1 MEDRPARTG
10 CLGRETRPSPVRR
23 RGAGG
28 RHLPEEWKS
37 IPRNERVCADCAKA
51 FEPGDTLFSALY
63 LEDNLFVRRDR
74 CPDCW
79 GPRKDGGEFSY
90 WRTVVP
96 EPEDPAKKKRRIDA
110 MLDPQ
115 VLFDVFREMTDD
127 PDPRKRRFRFVLSL
141 MLVRRKKL
149 RFVSIAKRKMADGQ
163 QDCLVLKQ
171 KGRGAR
177 LSFDVVDV
185 RLSEEEAVAAQQ
197 EVGQLLVMGGVG
209 EASEVDSALAAQGDD
224 APTAE
229 GGAASTDSSEAAETD
244 DSPNEKETAKSDEPE
259 GADGA
264 GKADGL
270 DEADGPSEP
279 LAHGGG
285 TSSMDLAGDGGGA

>member
-1 MEDRPARTG
+1 
-10 CLGRETRPSPVRR
+10 
-23 RGAGG
+23 
-28 RHLPEEWKS
+28 LPEEWKS
-37 IPRNERVCADCAKA
+37 IPRNERVCAECAKA
-51 FEPGDTLFSALY
+51 FEPGDALFSALY

-79 GPRKDGGEFSY
+79 GPRKGGGEFSY

-96 EPEDPAKKKRRIDA
+96 EPEDPARKKRRIDA

-185 RLSEEEAVAAQQ
+185 RLSEEEAVAAQR

-209 EASEVDSALAAQGDD
+209 EASEIDSALAAGDCEAATPANTDVPQGD

-229 GGAASTDSSEAAETD
+229 GCEAPPDRNEAPGTD
-244 DSPNEKETAKSDEPE
+244 DAPDEGEADKPDAADE
-259 GADGA
+259 GDSVA
-264 GKADGL
+264 KADEV
-270 DEADGPSEP
+270 DEAVESSATPVQDGDS
-279 LAHGGG
+279 
-285 TSSMDLAGDGGGA
+285 TSVDLAGKGHEA

>member
-1 MEDRPARTG
+1 M
-10 CLGRETRPSPVRR
+10 
-23 RGAGG
+23 
-28 RHLPEEWKS
+28 PEEWDRISRLQRTCVECSK
-37 IPRNERVCADCAKA
+37 VLD
-51 FEPGDTLFSALY
+51 PGDALFSALY
-63 LEDNLFVRRDR
+63 LEENLFVRRDR
-74 CPDCW
+74 CPECW
-79 GPRKDGGEFSY
+79 EPQKGGGEFSF

-96 EPEDPAKKKRRIDA
+96 EPEDPARKKRRIDA

-127 PDPRKRRFRFVLSL
+127 PDPRKRRFRFVLAL

-149 RFVSIAKRKMADGQ
+149 KFVSIAKRAMADGQ

-209 EASEVDSALAAQGDD
+209 EASEIDSALAVQE
-224 APTAE
+224 APT
-229 GGAASTDSSEAAETD
+229 
-244 DSPNEKETAKSDEPE
+244 SDC
-259 GADGA
+259 ADGSQDNA
-264 GKADGL
+264 PRP
-270 DEADGPSEP
+270 E
-279 LAHGGG
+279 
-285 TSSMDLAGDGGGA
+285 GGGAGSEDGGPPEAATHDDASEAHGKDDADRSGAQRAAADASGGRADSPEVNVADEGHEA

>member
-1 MEDRPARTG
+1 M
-10 CLGRETRPSPVRR
+10 
-23 RGAGG
+23 
-28 RHLPEEWKS
+28 PEEWKG
-37 IPRNERVCADCAKA
+37 IPRTERVCAECPKT
-51 FEPGDTLFSALY
+51 FEPGDELWSALY

-74 CPDCW
+74 CPGCW
-79 GPRKDGGEFSY
+79 GPKRGAGEFSF
-90 WRTVVP
+90 WRAVVP

-115 VLFDVFREMTDD
+115 VLFDVFTEMTDD

-149 RFVSIAKRKMADGQ
+149 RFVSIAKRKMEDGQ

-177 LSFDVVDV
+177 LTFDVVDV

-209 EASEVDSALAAQGDD
+209 EAAEVDAALAARESSADVTSGDQNAPEDEDAAGSENAPDSEDAAGSEDAADEDAAPARED
-224 APTAE
+224 APLSDAPGSEDAARDE
-229 GGAASTDSSEAAETD
+229 GV
-244 DSPNEKETAKSDEPE
+244 SDEDPAPREPVEPSAGRADPE
-259 GADGA
+259 QVAPG
-264 GKADGL
+264 
-270 DEADGPSEP
+270 E
-279 LAHGGG
+279 
-285 TSSMDLAGDGGGA
+285 GDRAS